1 MRLAA
6 RVRRAVCQEE
16 GSRLECIIIEDLR
29 KHYGEVRAVDGLS
42 FTVSQGEVF
51 GMLGPN
57 GAGKTTTVECLIG
70 LLKRD
75 SGRVEILGID
85 PEVDPVGMKSRIGVQ
100 LQTAAMFPRLTVREI
115 VKLYATL
122 YPDPLDTDEAISLV
136 GLEEK
141 ANTQTRHLSGGQMQ
155 RLSVALA
162 LVANGEIVFLDEPT
176 TGMDPQARRGLWGIV
191 ERMRSSGKT
200 VFLTTHYMDEA
211 ERLCDRVAVVDKG
224 QIIALDSPAQ
234 LISDNFS
241 EQAIEFTHSQ
251 LAEDEFLE
259 SLPGVTR
266 KQVEEETV
274 ILYTSEVART
284 MGALLQHAQEV
295 GSDVGDLT
303 VRTATLEDVFLKL
316 TGRRIRE

>member
-1 MRLAA
+1 
-6 RVRRAVCQEE
+6 V
-16 GSRLECIIIEDLR
+16 ECVVVEDLY
-29 KHYGEVRAVDGLS
+29 KHFGQVRAVDGLS

-75 SGRVEILGID
+75 SGRVEVLGID
-85 PEVDPVGMKSRIGVQ
+85 PEADPVSMKSRIGVQ
-100 LQTAAMFPRLTVREI
+100 LQTAAMFPRLTVREV
-115 VKLYATL
+115 VKLYATF
-122 YPDPLDTDEAISLV
+122 YPDPLGIDEAISLV

-141 ANTQTRHLSGGQMQ
+141 VNTQTRHLSGGQLQ

-176 TGMDPQARRGLWGIV
+176 TGMDPQARRALWDII
-191 ERMRSSGKT
+191 ENMRNSGKT
-200 VFLTTHYMDEA
+200 IFLTTHYMDEA
-211 ERLCDRVAVVDKG
+211 ERLCDRVAVIDKG
-224 QIIALDSPAQ
+224 KVIALGSPAQ

-251 LAEDEFLE
+251 LADDEHLE

-266 KQVEEETV
+266 RQVEGETV

-284 MGALLQHAQEV
+284 MGSLIQHAQDA
-295 GSDVGDLT
+295 GLDLGHVT